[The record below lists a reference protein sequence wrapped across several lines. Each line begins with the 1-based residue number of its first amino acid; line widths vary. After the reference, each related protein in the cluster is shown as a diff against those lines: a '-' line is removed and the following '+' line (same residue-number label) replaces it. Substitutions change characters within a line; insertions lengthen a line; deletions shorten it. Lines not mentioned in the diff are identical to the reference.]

1 MKIIS
6 ELTNQE
12 YDSVEACLEAE
23 ALFEAEKEAEA
34 EAAALKKA
42 ERKAFEDSV
51 HDAYHNAINAKKTYE
66 QLRDAYVQEYGYYA
80 PPCAIADALDGANTS
95 NTSSA
100 TNIVT
105 LEELGD
111 WLRDLFS
118 F

>member
-12 YDSVEACLEAE
+12 YDSVEACL
-23 ALFEAEKEAEA
+23 EAEA